1 DANALVWQSASL
13 YVDADADGYD
23 NGSATVCYGATIP
36 VGYATT
42 TNGSDC
48 NDSNAAIHT
57 TVLYYVDADG
67 DGYGSTT
74 TAMLCSLTAPA
85 GYATNNTDCDDA
97 NALVWQSASLY
108 VDADAD
114 GYNNGSATVC
124 YGATIPVGYATTT
137 NGSDCNDSNAAI
149 HTTVLYY
156 VDADGDGYGS
166 TTTAMLCSL
175 TAPAGYATN
184 NTDCDDANAQVWRT
198 ASFYVDADADG
209 YNNGSATVCYGA
221 TTPVGYATTTNGSDC
236 NDSNAA
242 IHTTVLYYVDADGDG
257 YGSTTTAML
266 CSLTAPAG
274 YATNN
279 TDCDDANAQVWR
291 SASFYV
297 DADADG
303 YNNGSATV
311 CYGATT
317 PVGYA
322 TTTNGVDCNDANAQV
337 WRTGSFYVDADG
349 DTYGTGTAVSVCYG
363 SSTPSGY
370 ATNNTDCNDANAQV
384 WRTGSFYVDTDG
396 DTYGTGT
403 AVSVC
408 YGSATPSGYATRAG
422 DCNDANASV
431 NPGATEICGN
441 GIDDNCNGSID
452 EGCVV
457 TTKIQD
463 SQCGATLAALNTPIY
478 VDVIPGAT
486 AYRYEVSGGGY
497 GTPRIFTGADGIN
510 YFNLTQVSGG
520 ATFETTYSVR
530 VAYKLSGV
538 WKAYGTACNVT
549 TPTPTTKVQAL
560 QCGVTLAA
568 VTQTIYADAV
578 TGISAYRF
586 EVTNGT
592 TVRTFDT
599 ASGSLNYFKL
609 TQLTGGATLGM
620 SYSVRVAVK
629 YPSGVWGPFG
639 PACMVY
645 TQSTKV
651 QASQCG
657 ITLDTPNTMIYADA
671 IASAEAYRFEVTNGT
686 TVRTYETASSA
697 INYFTLTQLTG
708 SIPYST
714 AYSIRVATKYAGIWG
729 DYGQSCM
736 VSTGAALTKVQLS
749 QCGSTLPTIPS
760 LIYADEVIGATTYR
774 FEVSGGGYGTPR
786 VYTAATNINYFNLT
800 QLSGGALYGT
810 TYSIRVGHKSG
821 GVWSAYGASCNV
833 TTPAAPESKVQ
844 AAQCGTTLAAISTVI
859 LADVA
864 YGATAYRFEVT
875 NGTTV
880 RTFDTAN
887 VTTNF
892 FKLTQLTDGAM
903 YSTTYAIR
911 VAVKYGSGVWG
922 PYGTSCNVTTPGPT
936 TNVFPSQ
943 CGVTLASVSTT
954 ISAVAIADPL
964 ITAYRFEVT
973 NGSTVRTYTTADG
986 ATSSFKLT
994 QLSGGVLFNTVYS
1007 IRVAVKYNG
1016 TWRAYGTSCNVT
1028 TPDVQTVKVIS
1039 SQCGVTVQSGTT
1051 VMSEV
1056 APVAVTKYRFELTAG
1071 ATVLTYERTINT
1083 FRFKDVPGFQMGT
1096 AYSVRVAYQYNNVWY
1111 PYG

>member
-1 DANALVWQSASL
+1 V
-13 YVDADADGYD
+13 
-23 NGSATVCYGATIP
+23 
-36 VGYATT
+36 
-42 TNGSDC
+42 DC
-48 NDSNAAIHT
+48 N
-57 TVLYYVDADG
+57 
-67 DGYGSTT
+67 
-74 TAMLCSLTAPA
+74 
-85 GYATNNTDCDDA
+85 
-97 NALVWQSASLY
+97 
-108 VDADAD
+108 
-114 GYNNGSATVC
+114 
-124 YGATIPVGYATTT
+124 
-137 NGSDCNDSNAAI
+137 
-149 HTTVLYY
+149 
-156 VDADGDGYGS
+156 
-166 TTTAMLCSL
+166 
-175 TAPAGYATN
+175 
-184 NTDCDDANAQVWRT
+184 
-198 ASFYVDADADG
+198 
-209 YNNGSATVCYGA
+209 
-221 TTPVGYATTTNGSDC
+221 
-236 NDSNAA
+236 
-242 IHTTVLYYVDADGDG
+242 
-257 YGSTTTAML
+257 
-266 CSLTAPAG
+266 
-274 YATNN
+274 
-279 TDCDDANAQVWR
+279 DANAQVWR

-322 TTTNGVDCNDANAQV
+322 TTTNGV
-337 WRTGSFYVDADG
+337 
-349 DTYGTGTAVSVCYG
+349 
-363 SSTPSGY
+363 
-370 ATNNTDCNDANAQV
+370 DCNDANAQV

-497 GTPRIFTGADGIN
+497 GTPRIF
-510 YFNLTQVSGG
+510 
-520 ATFETTYSVR
+520 
-530 VAYKLSGV
+530 KLSGV

-549 TPTPTTKVQAL
+549 TPTPTTKVQAS
-560 QCGVTLAA
+560 QCGVTLAT
-568 VTQTIYADAV
+568 VSTTVYADAV
-578 TGISAYRF
+578 SGISAYRF

-599 ASGSLNYFKL
+599 ANGSTNSFKL
-609 TQLTGGATLGM
+609 TQLTG
-620 SYSVRVAVK
+620 
-629 YPSGVWGPFG
+629 
-639 PACMVY
+639 
-645 TQSTKV
+645 
-651 QASQCG
+651 
-657 ITLDTPNTMIYADA
+657 
-671 IASAEAYRFEVTNGT
+671 
-686 TVRTYETASSA
+686 
-697 INYFTLTQLTG
+697 
-708 SIPYST
+708 
-714 AYSIRVATKYAGIWG
+714 
-729 DYGQSCM
+729 
-736 VSTGAALTKVQLS
+736 
-749 QCGSTLPTIPS
+749 
-760 LIYADEVIGATTYR
+760 
-774 FEVSGGGYGTPR
+774 
-786 VYTAATNINYFNLT
+786 
-800 QLSGGALYGT
+800 
-810 TYSIRVGHKSG
+810 
-821 GVWSAYGASCNV
+821 
-833 TTPAAPESKVQ
+833 
-844 AAQCGTTLAAISTVI
+844 
-859 LADVA
+859 
-864 YGATAYRFEVT
+864 
-875 NGTTV
+875 
-880 RTFDTAN
+880 
-887 VTTNF
+887 
-892 FKLTQLTDGAM
+892 GAM

-1071 ATVLTYERTINT
+1071 ATVLTYENT
-1083 FRFKDVPGFQMGT
+1083 TTFGIHTEKV
-1096 AYSVRVAYQYNNVWY
+1096 V
-1111 PYG
+1111 